1 MAIVIC
7 TLPNASTRIN
17 GVTFAADRG
26 QMISDDVDDA
36 TAAHF
41 RAIPGYM
48 VVGDEPPASVGNPD
62 GSTDGAAPLLVA
74 TGKGRKTA

>member
-17 GVTFAADRG
+17 GVTFTADRG

-48 VVGDEPPASVGNPD
+48 VVGDEPPASADNSD
-62 GSTDGAAPLLVA
+62 DTAALLVA
-74 TGKGRKTA
+74 TGKGRKAAV